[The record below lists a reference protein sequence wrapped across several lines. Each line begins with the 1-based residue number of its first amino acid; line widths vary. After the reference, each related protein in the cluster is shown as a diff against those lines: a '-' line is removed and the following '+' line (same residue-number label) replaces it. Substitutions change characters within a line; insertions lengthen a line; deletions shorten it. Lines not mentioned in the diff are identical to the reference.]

1 MSDAIYE
8 RLRAA
13 LGESAV
19 TREGNGCPAAHPD
32 TTKGVARACR
42 MAHEEGWRIRI
53 EGRGTWLPLDA
64 PCDMVL
70 RLRALGRV
78 VSVSPE
84 DLVTTVEAGAP
95 LDAVGH
101 RLADRGMWLALDPP
115 GRPDRSLGSIVATAT
130 AGPSRLGFGSIRD
143 HVLGCTVVTGDGRII
158 RAGGRVVKN
167 VAGYDLT
174 RLQVGA
180 FGGFGVITELHCR
193 LRVLPRADRTL
204 LARGQRDTLLALAR
218 DVIEAGLSPAA
229 LELLS
234 PAIAAEADWVLAAR
248 FQGGVGAVG
257 DDIRAIPGAAAI
269 AWDALPPERSSAF
282 WALVARAM
290 AGGTV
295 TIRLAALADGLYD
308 LLDLIAHDLDED
320 LLSAGC
326 GDGTV
331 RWTGTAPPERIIA
344 LRHAAAAREIPLT
357 LERADWDVRS
367 AVGHFGAYRENVG
380 GIVERLRAS
389 FDPGGRFSVALGAGE
404 S

>member
-1 MSDAIYE
+1 MSGQIYD
-8 RLRAA
+8 RLRTA
-13 LGESAV
+13 LGDASV
-19 TREGNGCPAAHPD
+19 TREGDGCPAAHPD
-32 TTKGVARACR
+32 TTEGVARVCR

-53 EGRGTWLPLDA
+53 EGRGTWLTPDA

-70 RLRALGRV
+70 SPRALDRV
-78 VSVSPE
+78 LTVSPE

-143 HVLGCTVVTGDGRII
+143 HILGCTVVTGDGRII

-193 LRVLPRADRTL
+193 LRTLPRADRTL
-204 LARGQRDTLLALAR
+204 LARGQRDSLLALAR
-218 DVIEAGLSPAA
+218 DVVEAGLTPAA

-234 PAIAAEADWVLAAR
+234 PAIAAEADWVLATR
-248 FQGGVGAVG
+248 FQGGAGSVG
-257 DDIRAIPGAAAI
+257 DDIRGIPGVSGI
-269 AWDALPPERSSAF
+269 HWDALPPERSSAF

-290 AGGTV
+290 AGGSV
-295 TIRLAALADGLYD
+295 TLRLAALPDGLYD
-308 LLDLIAHDLDED
+308 LLDLVAHDLDEH
-320 LLSAGC
+320 LVSAGC
-326 GDGTV
+326 ADGTV
-331 RWTGTAPPERIIA
+331 RWTGTAPPERLLA
-344 LRHAAAAREIPLT
+344 LRHAAAAREVPLT
-357 LERADWDVRS
+357 LERADWDVRA

-389 FDPGGRFSVALGAGE
+389 FDPGGRFSVALSVGE